1 MSNENNLFDHPFC
14 VLVFEEETYYGALV
28 SNVFCNKSIVF
39 AILFIEDLQLDSVS
53 SAKIFNLVFDIL
65 TSQKGPCKHDSCDV
79 EADVHEQENDSDNK
93 VAKTSHRMTQ
103 TIRIATHSAQTDK
116 HKNKG
121 EKGTGDDDHT
131 DDCSCLNLIV
141 TYF

>member
-1 MSNENNLFDHPFC
+1 M
-14 VLVFEEETYYGALV
+14 VFKEETYYGALV

-39 AILFIEDLQLDSVS
+39 AILFIENLQLDSVF
-53 SAKIFNLVFDIL
+53 SAKIFDLVFDIL
-65 TSQKGPCKHDSCDV
+65 TSQKGPGKHDSCNV

-93 VAKTSHRMTQ
+93 VAKTSHCMAQ

-116 HKNKG
+116 HRNRGK
-121 EKGTGDDDHT
+121 KGTCDDDHT

-141 TYF
+141 TSF